1 MQKRYETLLLFTLQT
16 TLDRVF
22 LSHLS
27 GVRAGWGKVLSLLQ
41 SMDAML
47 EKQIRLMG
55 EAVFKKIMMNRLVRR
70 LLIVLGVPDFTQVK
84 VLNVDSQDSFL
95 LAVLR
100 F

>member
-1 MQKRYETLLLFTLQT
+1 M
-16 TLDRVF
+16 
-22 LSHLS
+22 
-27 GVRAGWGKVLSLLQ
+27 SLLQ

>member
-1 MQKRYETLLLFTLQT
+1 M
-16 TLDRVF
+16 
-22 LSHLS
+22 
-27 GVRAGWGKVLSLLQ
+27 SLLQ
-41 SMDAML
+41 SMDGML

>member
-1 MQKRYETLLLFTLQT
+1 M
-16 TLDRVF
+16 
-22 LSHLS
+22 
-27 GVRAGWGKVLSLLQ
+27 SLLQ
-41 SMDAML
+41 SMDGML
-47 EKQIRLMG
+47 EKQISLMG